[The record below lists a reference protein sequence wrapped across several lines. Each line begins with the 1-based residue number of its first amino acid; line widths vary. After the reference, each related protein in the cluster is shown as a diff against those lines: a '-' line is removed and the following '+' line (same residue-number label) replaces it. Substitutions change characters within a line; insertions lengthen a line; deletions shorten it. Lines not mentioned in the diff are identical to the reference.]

1 MNKVSCTIGILTF
14 NNTRNI
20 SRALDSVKDFAE
32 VIVADGGS
40 TDGTQEIAQRFG
52 VRIMPQSQVGKPI
65 ANFSLERNRLLE
77 VAIQP
82 WFFYLDADEVM
93 SEELRDDIRRA
104 TEQSEYGAYRVR
116 YLKTNADV
124 SKIYRT
130 YREYYQIRLTRT
142 DIGSKFERPVHE
154 RIVPPAGTKVGQ
166 IEGPWYVPLDND
178 DLSIRVFLP
187 KAWKRTGGELA
198 KWEPRG
204 LVDIVHKTFVHPG
217 KLAAKS
223 LFKMLATPLK
233 WGSKAIPL
241 KYEFLRV
248 LYATMLALR
257 AFQRLMGG
265 SKNGVR

>member
-1 MNKVSCTIGILTF
+1 MNKIACTIGVLAY
-14 NNTRNI
+14 NNADNLL
-20 SRALDSVKDFAE
+20 RALESVRDFAE
-32 VIVADGGS
+32 IIVADGGS
-40 TDGTQEIAQRFG
+40 TDGTQAIARRFG
-52 VRIMPQSQVGKPI
+52 ALVIEQSQQGKPI
-65 ANFSLERNRLLE
+65 ADFAFERNRLLE
-77 VAIQP
+77 AATQS
-82 WFFYLDADEVM
+82 WFFYLDADELM
-93 SEELRDDIRRA
+93 SKELCDDIRRA

-116 YLKTNADV
+116 YLKTNGDV

-154 RIVPPAGTKVGQ
+154 RIVPPAGTKVWQ

-178 DLSIRVFLP
+178 DLSFRVFIP

-217 KLAAKS
+217 NLAAKS

-257 AFQRLMGG
+257 AFQRLVGG
-265 SKNGVR
+265 SNNRVR